1 MKIGSIHP
9 GIDIEDV
16 KNSTGF
22 DLIIPDDLKETKPP
36 AVKEIRTLRERV
48 DSLGIRKLEI
58 LAGTEREN
66 LLNEIIEKEIAM
78 EMRFPILL
86 I

>member
-22 DLIIPDDLKETKPP
+22 DLIILDDLKETKPP
-36 AVKEIRTLRERV
+36 VVKEIRTLRENV
-48 DSLGIRKLEI
+48 DSLGIRKL
-58 LAGTEREN
+58 
-66 LLNEIIEKEIAM
+66 
-78 EMRFPILL
+78 
-86 I
+86 